1 MRSANV
7 GGVCLSEKPSC
18 KIRFAKVG
26 CRQDWQPKKKANSS
40 FLALGPKKEEKSC
53 QHGYEED
60 RAIPVQHPN
69 RHTHANVEEEELE
82 RVLLREERETK
93 AKGDP

>member
-1 MRSANV
+1 M
-7 GGVCLSEKPSC
+7 SEKPSC

-26 CRQDWQPKKKANSS
+26 CRQDWQPKKKQILLSS
-40 FLALGPKKEEKSC
+40 PSGQKRKRKAVSMATKKTELYNI
-53 QHGYEED
+53 QTD
-60 RAIPVQHPN
+60 T
-69 RHTHANVEEEELE
+69 HTNVEEEELE